1 MGLCLAGLHARR
13 ADFGPSCALCL
24 WSAFVYTGQSNTK
37 VWASFIGGL
46 CQQSGDAR
54 LTSMEITQWRK
65 DDKCFHCDDFL

>member
-46 CQQSGDAR
+46 CQQSGDA
-54 LTSMEITQWRK
+54 
-65 DDKCFHCDDFL
+65 DKATYIGGDRAMAEG